1 MYKRKSVRKSVL
13 ICNFSTKRK
22 FSLAIWTKWLYLL
35 SRQSFPLYMR
45 FLDEVMCLCL
55 SPLKLCTLSHLLQ
68 TIVFTLSEIFQCTCT
83 PECQDVQELAK
94 CVVDVLCLSRVHY
107 TLVNA
112 LPFLLHTIMQG
123 MQYLWAPVGP
133 LKLWRQET
141 GVYYIYAYI
150 KPAQC
155 CSNLLSLVSIHPK
168 FSKLHFK
175 SSTHFKLS
183 KPVAAHSSHIAEPL
197 SGVVSPPPGKSWLLT
212 SGCLSGP
219 TWLYATP
226 PHLRPIQ

>member
-1 MYKRKSVRKSVL
+1 MYKRKGVL
-13 ICNFSTKRK
+13 T
-22 FSLAIWTKWLYLL
+22 IWTKWSYLL

-45 FLDEVMCLCL
+45 FLDVVMYLCL
-55 SPLKLCTLSHLLQ
+55 SPLKLCTLSYLLQ
-68 TIVFTLSEIFQCTCT
+68 TIAFTLSEIFQCTCT
-83 PECQDVQELAK
+83 PECQDVRELAK
-94 CVVDVLCLSRVHY
+94 CAVVVLCLSRVHY

-123 MQYLWAPVGP
+123 MQYLWAPVGL

-141 GVYYIYAYI
+141 GVYYAYI

-155 CSNLLSLVSIHPK
+155 CSNLLPLVSVHPK

-183 KPVAAHSSHIAEPL
+183 QPVAAHSSHIAEPL
-197 SGVVSPPPGKSWLLT
+197 SGVVFPPRKVLASHIWMFKWPNLAMYNTPTPPPHT
-212 SGCLSGP
+212 V
-219 TWLYATP
+219 AQIP
-226 PHLRPIQ
+226 PKLQQS

>member
-1 MYKRKSVRKSVL
+1 MYKRKGVL
-13 ICNFSTKRK
+13 T
-22 FSLAIWTKWLYLL
+22 IWTKWSYLL
-35 SRQSFPLYMR
+35 SRQSFPLYMH
-45 FLDEVMCLCL
+45 FLDVVMCL

-83 PECQDVQELAK
+83 PECQDVRELAK
-94 CVVDVLCLSRVHY
+94 CAVIVLCLSRVHY

-123 MQYLWAPVGP
+123 MQYLWAPVGL

-141 GVYYIYAYI
+141 GVYYAYI

-155 CSNLLSLVSIHPK
+155 CSNLLSLVSVHPK

-175 SSTHFKLS
+175 SSIHFKLS

-197 SGVVSPPPGKSWLLT
+197 SGVVFPPGKFWLLT

-226 PHLRPIQ
+226 PHLRPTQ